1 MNHIRN
7 TQARI
12 HATLVSRDRRGVS
25 MLEYVLIAAVGITLA
40 GLFVPALRTTFTSLF
55 DKVGSFVGSSSGSAS
70 GTTVK

>member
-1 MNHIRN
+1 
-7 TQARI
+7 
-12 HATLVSRDRRGVS
+12 